1 MRGWGLYSSVKNNSQ
16 INCNLYN
23 NLNRTTEIN
32 KAKIGQLK
40 YNFSTVLVQY
50 KDSPKTSLG
59 QY

>member
-16 INCNLYN
+16 INCNLYD

-32 KAKIGQLK
+32 KAKIGQIK
-40 YNFSTVLVQY
+40 YNFSKVLVQF